1 MELLL
6 NPMFDSFYQDDIDAV
21 NAKFEAQKI
30 AFAPL
35 SFQAARALRDLGIL
49 ELVSSSRK
57 KGIAIRQIA
66 EQLKLSEYGIGVL
79 MEMGLGMGIF
89 KLKRSESSELIFT
102 LGKIGFFLLND
113 DMTKVNMDFSEDV
126 CYQGA
131 DDLMKSVM
139 TGKPEG

>member
-1 MELLL
+1 MELVL

-66 EQLKLSEYGIGVL
+66 EHFGINYGTLCVRLRKGMTIEEAVFFKKEY
-79 MEMGLGMGIF
+79 LGQ
-89 KLKRSESSELIFT
+89 K
-102 LGKIGFFLLND
+102 ND
-113 DMTKVNMDFSEDV
+113 DRK
-126 CYQGA
+126 
-131 DDLMKSVM
+131 
-139 TGKPEG
+139 

>member
-1 MELLL
+1 MILFIKIFLDKYL
-6 NPMFDSFYQDDIDAV
+6 IYQDDIDAV

-113 DMTKVNMDFSEDV
+113 DQSEH
-126 CYQGA
+126 GFFGRR
-131 DDLMKSVM
+131 LLSRRR
-139 TGKPEG
+139 